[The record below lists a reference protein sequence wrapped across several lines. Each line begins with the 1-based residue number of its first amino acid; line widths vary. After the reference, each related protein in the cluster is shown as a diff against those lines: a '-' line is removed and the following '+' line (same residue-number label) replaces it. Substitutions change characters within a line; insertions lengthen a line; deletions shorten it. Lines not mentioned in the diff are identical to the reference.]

1 MWERFKELELKLEG
15 QYDTTVQEH
24 VQYPVYTDNYED
36 ALRTI
41 FWDVLWKES
50 LCKADKDYEFDTL
63 NRETAN
69 MIAFLGERGSGKTT
83 AMEEFCRILKSL
95 SKENEYLWWLKR
107 VVPEED
113 VREKLEKKR
122 FCFHV
127 FSRIDVSMLENKEDL
142 FELIM
147 SNLLCFFQEKER
159 NCCAMAETR
168 IQKDDVLKQ
177 FERILKAY
185 YAIRDSREDE
195 FIDSYIAKV
204 QYISGSLM
212 LQTMIDELLQMI
224 FYQGKFSED
233 QHYLVIV
240 LDDLD
245 LNVEHGFEMLK
256 QMQKY
261 FASPHIIITIS
272 ADYKQLNEIC
282 WIHFVKAFS
291 AEKSHVIEE
300 KVEEKCRELG
310 RDYIGKALPI
320 SKRIYMPDLNSD
332 TRNILV
338 LNDSKEG
345 DTVKQYVMRNMSRK
359 MNILYDIK
367 GKKRHFAEPE
377 NVRGLVS
384 YHRFLDELYDIDFKA
399 WEKVKKKPD
408 QSRIYMERYDQNH
421 ERINMDIVNRLANH
435 LLSDQQKKEFYQ
447 WLDIRLE
454 RRPESACVYMGSWLK
469 QSHNDDME
477 LVSEMDS
484 ILERDRKTG
493 KRPRSQINDSSERSH
508 AQNDP
513 VQEYR
518 YGDLMERI
526 YEYGRESRENKAYVK
541 CVLASLTSEMVRE
554 RVCFTRNPDH
564 TRREAS
570 KQILLRLAGKAFG
583 SSWIGDMMPGRKQEE
598 SVLFTKEVSGTRN
611 LGYQELIAGNEM
623 TKNLCLIPTEVFGKR
638 KEKTFTEIDEI
649 IGELTKIMEENKLI
663 PSLEW
668 MFFFLNTP
676 EIGASR
682 EAFPIRFEIVE
693 LKNTTMAADA
703 IIDGTDGYVLQLK
716 FENINVS
723 GSILEMIPKTLVLK
737 EYLAMLHRKISQKL
751 TEALISNLGLLDTEM
766 QGYVNKKLLEQVE
779 KSSMIKGKETRPIF
793 PFYQVDYAYNILKRT
808 RRELQ
813 EDNPETCDKHE
824 WLDYLKKAY
833 EKLIDKMK
841 EEEGKE
847 EGYGKIGVNLDYSER
862 FSKFYFV
869 WLSLNDQVKEQIN
882 KEIVDIV
889 HQIFYGETGAIAT
902 VYAEGE

>member
-1 MWERFKELELKLEG
+1 MERFKELELKLEG

-50 LCKADKDYEFDTL
+50 LCDADRACEFDTL

-69 MIAFLGERGSGKTT
+69 MITFLGERGSGKTT
-83 AMEEFCRILKSL
+83 AMEEFCRILKNL
-95 SKENEYLWWLKR
+95 SKKKEYLWWLKR
-107 VVPEED
+107 VVPEDD
-113 VREKLEKKR
+113 VREKLWNKC

-147 SNLLCFFQEKER
+147 SNLLRLFQEKER
-159 NCCAMAETR
+159 NCCNMVETR
-168 IQKDDVLKQ
+168 RQRDEVLKQ

-195 FIDSYIAKV
+195 FVDSYIAKV
-204 QYISGSLM
+204 QYISDSLM
-212 LQTMIDELLQMI
+212 LQKMIDELLQMI
-224 FYQGKFSED
+224 FYQGDSSVD
-233 QHYLVIV
+233 QHFLVIV

-245 LNVEHGFEMLK
+245 LNIEHGFEMLK

-261 FASPHIIITIS
+261 FSSPHIIITIS
-272 ADYKQLNEIC
+272 ADYEQLNEIC

-332 TRNILV
+332 TRNVLV
-338 LNDSKEG
+338 LNDSEKG
-345 DTVKQYVMRNMSRK
+345 DTVKQYVMRNISRN
-359 MNILYDIK
+359 MNIFYDIK

-384 YHRFLDELYDIDFKA
+384 YHRFLDELYEIDFEA
-399 WEKVKKKPD
+399 WKKVKEEPD
-408 QSRIYMERYDQNH
+408 KSRIFMERYDQNH

-435 LLSDQQKKEFYQ
+435 LLMDQQKKEFYQ

-454 RRPESACVYMGSWLK
+454 RRPESVCVYMGSWLK
-469 QSHNDDME
+469 QDHNDKAVY
-477 LVSEMDS
+477 VSEMDS
-484 ILERDRKTG
+484 ILERDRKVDQKPELTM
-493 KRPRSQINDSSERSH
+493 NATSERSH

-541 CVLASLTSEMVRE
+541 CILASLTSEMVRE
-554 RVCFTRNPDH
+554 RVCYTRNPDDSK
-564 TRREAS
+564 REAS
-570 KQILLRLAGKAFG
+570 KHILMRLAGKAFG
-583 SSWIGDMMPGRKQEE
+583 SSWIGNMMPGRKQEE
-598 SVLFTKEVSGTRN
+598 SLLFIKDTNGTRN
-611 LGYQELIAGNEM
+611 LGYQELIAGNEK
-623 TKNLCLIPTEVFGKR
+623 TKNLCLIPTTVFGKR
-638 KEKTFTEIDEI
+638 KKKSSSEIDEI
-649 IGELTKIMEENKLI
+649 IGKLERIMEENKLI

-676 EIGASR
+676 EVDANW
-682 EAFPIRFEIVE
+682 ETFPIRFEIVE
-693 LKNTTMAADA
+693 LKNTTIAVDA
-703 IIDGTDGYVLQLK
+703 IADSKDRYVLQLK

-723 GSILEMIPKTLVLK
+723 CSILEMIPKTLILK
-737 EYLAMLHRKISQKL
+737 EYLGMLHRKISQKL
-751 TEALISNLGLLDTEM
+751 TEALIPNLGQMDAEVQDGINRNLL
-766 QGYVNKKLLEQVE
+766 NWIE
-779 KSSMIKGKETRPIF
+779 KNSMIKEKGTRPIF
-793 PFYQVDYAYNILKRT
+793 PFYQIDYAYNILKRT
-808 RRELQ
+808 RRELL
-813 EDNPETCDKHE
+813 EENPETCDEHE
-824 WLDYLKKAY
+824 WLDYLRKAY
-833 EKLIDKMK
+833 EKLIDKM
-841 EEEGKE
+841 EEEE
-847 EGYGKIGVNLDYSER
+847 AGYAEIGVTMDYSER
-862 FSKFYFV
+862 FSDFYFV
-869 WLSLNDQVKEQIN
+869 QLLLNDQVKDQIN
-882 KEIVDIV
+882 KEIVDLV
-889 HQIFYGETGAIAT
+889 HQIFYGETEAVAR